1 MRVLRVWLY
10 LFVYIDGRVESPG
23 LIWFC
28 KSCASTLTQY
38 FPDFVM
44 SLYKSLHNA
53 VRFATER
60 PCLPSAPRPKLSAAI
75 LARCTRA
82 VRAVRQAW
90 ASTSGEFGQSLR
102 GSALGLPVD
111 SGGYAQFCVF
121 ATCCFTKTPITR
133 NKIAK
138 NRRSGTIT
146 DKLSNHSRRPG
157 HPFLRLRVVHAIRHG
172 RRGRLAP
179 RAPPLPAPM
188 FDIPDLSTDLA
199 ARP

>member
-1 MRVLRVWLY
+1 LY

-38 FPDFVM
+38 FPDFVI

-111 SGGYAQFCVF
+111 MRSFVF
-121 ATCCFTKTPITR
+121 LRPVVSQKHQSPGTKLP
-133 NKIAK
+133 KIAVL
-138 NRRSGTIT
+138 GQ
-146 DKLSNHSRRPG
+146 
-157 HPFLRLRVVHAIRHG
+157 
-172 RRGRLAP
+172 
-179 RAPPLPAPM
+179 
-188 FDIPDLSTDLA
+188 
-199 ARP
+199 

>member
-38 FPDFVM
+38 FPDFVI

-82 VRAVRQAW
+82 VREVRQAW
-90 ASTSGEFGQSLR
+90 ASTSGGITTRECARAAGGQRWTCAVLYFCD
-102 GSALGLPVD
+102 LLFHKNTNLPEQNCQKSPFWDNNGQAVKP
-111 SGGYAQFCVF
+111 F
-121 ATCCFTKTPITR
+121 APPRPPFPETT
-133 NKIAK
+133 
-138 NRRSGTIT
+138 
-146 DKLSNHSRRPG
+146 RRPR
-157 HPFLRLRVVHAIRHG
+157 HPPRSARQACAKSAAI
-172 RRGRLAP
+172 A
-179 RAPPLPAPM
+179 RAHV
-188 FDIPDLSTDLA
+188 
-199 ARP
+199 